1 VVGQDGLVWT
11 GRVRQLSKEDADGCD
26 ATIRSLPYFFGQE
39 GGIADCA
46 RAVRSHAGLV
56 AVDDAGTVL
65 GFLTHESH
73 YPLSAEIT
81 WMAVRQ
87 GFRRIGIG
95 RRLIARLA
103 DDASGA
109 GLHILFV
116 ITLGPSAL
124 EPGVIDGYGGT
135 REFYERTG
143 FVPLK
148 ELDAWGP
155 DSPGLVLAR
164 PIYHREPVAGPA

>member
-1 VVGQDGLVWT
+1 M
-11 GRVRQLSKEDADGCD
+11 VRRLSKKDAEGCD

-39 GGIADCA
+39 AGIANCA
-46 RAVRSHAGLV
+46 SAVRTQAGLV
-56 AVDDAGTVL
+56 AVDDTGGVL

-87 GFRRIGIG
+87 DFRGLGIG
-95 RRLIARLA
+95 RRLIARLV
-103 DDASGA
+103 DDATA
-109 GLHILFV
+109 NGLHILFV
-116 ITLGPSAL
+116 VTLGPSAP
-124 EPGVIDGYGGT
+124 EPGVTDGYGGT
-135 REFYERTG
+135 RTFYERTG

-148 ELDAWGP
+148 ELDSWGP

-164 PIYHREPVAGPA
+164 PV